1 MVQDTLKK
9 VAHLV
14 TLYAGIK
21 IRDQDYD
28 QFASKIQAR
37 MKALGIVILDDYYQ
51 LLLKATQ
58 MKNVFLHYHTP
69 SSLQPCDREWQNLLT
84 AITITET
91 YFLRDFNQFKVL
103 KENVLPEIIDRK
115 RRESRLGTLPSLR
128 IWSAGCSTGDELYS
142 IAILLEEMKFPWDQW
157 NVLLI
162 GTDIN
167 DIALE
172 TARKGSYSNWS
183 FRQVNPEFQR
193 TYFRHRLQNWL
204 IDRSLRSRVTF
215 QYCNLL
221 HDDFPTAHN
230 ALHHFDL
237 IVCRNVFIY
246 FEFQAIAHVLQ
257 KFYET
262 LNPLGYLM
270 TGHTELHGQNLKIFS
285 LRNFADSLMYQRPEK
300 GNPFNHTEEITE
312 SSSSRFLSQ
321 SLSQPLSQTFIS
333 TDQNSTLA
341 DPLHSL
347 GVQILNLKKLLTNEK
362 YLEVLESTYQLI
374 QSHPSCFELFVLAAE
389 AHANV
394 GEYHKAKASCW
405 RALEI
410 QEFATSP
417 YLLLA
422 HIAEEEG
429 DMIQTKQ
436 LLKKVIYLDPNAVP
450 AYFYLA
456 SIYAR
461 EKDME
466 KSKKMQ
472 ASALRILQKLPDEL
486 KQSQSY
492 MGSSWADLES
502 NLVITHS

>member
-9 VAHLV
+9 IAHLV

-21 IRDQDYD
+21 IREQDYD
-28 QFASKIQAR
+28 QFASKVQAR
-37 MKALGIVILDDYYQ
+37 IKARGMATLEDYYQ

-58 MKNVFLHYHTP
+58 MQNVFLNYHAG
-69 SSLQPCDREWQNLLT
+69 SSLQPHEQEWQSLLT
-84 AITITET
+84 SITITET

-103 KENVLPEIIDRK
+103 KDNVLPEIIDRK
-115 RRESRLGTLPSLR
+115 QREARLGTLPSLR

-142 IAILLEEMKFPWDQW
+142 IAILLEEMKFPWDRW
-157 NVLLI
+157 NFLLL

-172 TARKGSYSNWS
+172 IARKGTYSNWS

-193 TYFRHRLQNWL
+193 TYFRHRLQSWT
-204 IDRSLRSRVTF
+204 IDRSIKSRASF

-230 ALHHFDL
+230 SLHHFDL
-237 IVCRNVFIY
+237 IICRNVFIY
-246 FEFQAIAHVLQ
+246 FESQAIAHVLQ

-270 TGHTELHGQNLKIFS
+270 TGHTELHGQNLKIFA
-285 LRNFADSLMYQRPEK
+285 LRNFGESIIYQRSEK
-300 GNPFNHTEEITE
+300 TRSPLNATE
-312 SSSSRFLSQ
+312 SLTGNLSSGKGLSE
-321 SLSQPLSQTFIS
+321 SFTVSGVG
-333 TDQNSTLA
+333 QNSQNPMIA
-341 DPLHSL
+341 SPLNSL
-347 GVQILNLKKLLTNEK
+347 ELQLLNLKKLLGSEK
-362 YLEVLESTYQLI
+362 YLEVLETTYKLLQNY
-374 QSHPSCFELFVLAAE
+374 SSCFELFVLAAE
-389 AHANV
+389 AHANL
-394 GEYHKAKASCW
+394 GEYQKAKASCW
-405 RALEI
+405 RALEL

-429 DMIQTKQ
+429 DIAQTKQ
-436 LLKKVIYLDPNAVP
+436 LLKKVIYLDPNAVS

-461 EKDME
+461 EKDLD

-492 MGSSWADLES
+492 MGSSWADLEEHL
-502 NLVITHS
+502 LVIH

>member
-9 VAHLV
+9 IAHLV

-21 IRDQDYD
+21 IREQDYD
-28 QFASKIQAR
+28 QFTSKVQAR
-37 MKALGIVILDDYYQ
+37 MKALGIATLDDYYQ

-58 MKNVFLHYHTP
+58 MKNVFLNYQTS
-69 SSLQPCDREWQNLLT
+69 SSLQPYEQEWQNLLT
-84 AITITET
+84 SITITET

-103 KENVLPEIIDRK
+103 KDNVLPEIIDRK
-115 RRESRLGTLPSLR
+115 QREARLGTLPSLR

-142 IAILLEEMKFPWDQW
+142 IAILLEEMKFPWDRW
-157 NVLLI
+157 NFLLL

-172 TARKGSYSNWS
+172 IARKGTYSNWS

-193 TYFRHRLQNWL
+193 TYFRHRLQSWM
-204 IDRSLRSRVTF
+204 IDRSIKSRATF

-230 ALHHFDL
+230 SLHHFDL

-246 FEFQAIAHVLQ
+246 FESQAIAHVLQ

-285 LRNFADSLMYQRPEK
+285 VRNFGESIIYQRPEK
-300 GNPFNHTEEITE
+300 TRSPLNATDGLATGLPAPK
-312 SSSSRFLSQ
+312 
-321 SLSQPLSQTFIS
+321 SLSESFSTSPLG
-333 TDQNSTLA
+333 QNSPIA
-341 DPLHSL
+341 SPLNSL
-347 GVQILNLKKLLTNEK
+347 DLQLLNLKKLLGSEK
-362 YLEVLESTYQLI
+362 YLEVLETVYQLL
-374 QSHPSCFELFVLAAE
+374 QNHSNCFELFVLAAE
-389 AHANV
+389 AHANL
-394 GEYHKAKASCW
+394 GEYQKAKASCW

-429 DMIQTKQ
+429 DIMQTKQ
-436 LLKKVIYLDPNAVP
+436 LLKKVIYLDPNAVS

-461 EKDME
+461 EKDMD

-492 MGSSWADLES
+492 MGSSWADLEEHL
-502 NLVITHS
+502 LVIR